1 MSARQLNS
9 LKERERLNNQTFIQ
23 NQKHIMNEY
32 RVCIE
37 NMTII
42 NMQNEARKQQM
53 KDALKMHMENI
64 EIWINH
70 ERRLTEFFQR
80 QVGLFSSAL
89 QAHISF
95 SESLKAQLEKLHE
108 EYNKLQ

>member
-1 MSARQLNS
+1 MSAKQLSS
-9 LKERERLNNQTFIQ
+9 LEERERLNTQTFIQ

-32 RVCIE
+32 RDCIE

-70 ERRLTEFFQR
+70 ERRITAFF
-80 QVGLFSSAL
+80 
-89 QAHISF
+89 
-95 SESLKAQLEKLHE
+95 
-108 EYNKLQ
+108 

>member
-23 NQKHIMNEY
+23 NQKYIMNEY

-53 KDALKMHMENI
+53 KDALKMHTQNI

-80 QVGLFSSAL
+80 QVGLFGSAF
-89 QAHISF
+89 QAHVSC
-95 SESLKAQLEKLHE
+95 SESMNAQLEKLRE